1 MMTKKAKISKSPAR
15 GRQGACSVRKRG
27 ASPVRSRGGQPGNT
41 NALKHGFYSRSFT
54 EREKKLLSQIPLT
67 AFHGE
72 IDLARVSNRRVI
84 EALRN
89 TPGLTYNDILSGAR
103 VISLGNASIA
113 SLSRAQFQ
121 AARLTAD
128 AHETGEWLKKLL
140 ADLPPDETD
149 QDPLDSLGEPA

>member
-1 MMTKKAKISKSPAR
+1 MTKKTKTSKSPAR
-15 GRQGACSVRKRG
+15 K
-27 ASPVRSRGGQPGNT
+27 RGGQSGNT

-54 EREKKLLSQIPLT
+54 EYEKELRSQIPPT
-67 AFHGE
+67 AFQGE

-103 VISLGNASIA
+103 AISLGNANIA

-140 ADLPPDETD
+140 AALPPDETD

>member
-1 MMTKKAKISKSPAR
+1 MTKKTKTSNKNRGTCSERQRGAGPAR
-15 GRQGACSVRKRG
+15 RR
-27 ASPVRSRGGQPGNT
+27 RGGQPGNT
-41 NALKHGFYSRSFT
+41 NAFKHGFYSRSFT
-54 EREKKLLSQIPLT
+54 EYEKELLSQIPLT
-67 AFHGE
+67 DFRGE

-103 VISLGNASIA
+103 AISLGNASIA
-113 SLSRAQFQ
+113 SFSRAQFQ

-128 AHETGEWLKKLL
+128 ARETDEWLKKLL
-140 ADLPPDETD
+140 AALPPDETD